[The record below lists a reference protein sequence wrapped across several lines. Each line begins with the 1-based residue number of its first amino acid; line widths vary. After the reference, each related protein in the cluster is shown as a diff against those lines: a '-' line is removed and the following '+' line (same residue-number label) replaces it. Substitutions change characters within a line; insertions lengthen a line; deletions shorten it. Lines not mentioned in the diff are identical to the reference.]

1 MSNIINE
8 EINKMLYLFG
18 YKRGVVISEQ
28 IESDELDEA
37 RTKSVNVGQES
48 SRIFDEIRQ
57 RVIDNNEIMWGD
69 YQILYKKNPT
79 LLKNLEKYYLP
90 RTRMYVGLSEDE
102 KNNKFNQIMSDANEN
117 GDIPFQDV
125 MFVSKYFTNSVNE
138 LKSLLNPDN
147 PFSKFSKED
156 RAKQILDI
164 AIKTGNISKN
174 DYQYL
179 RNNKPM
185 VLQQIKPYIAKQMG
199 RKKYMTD
206 DILLDKFIEIENR
219 VKSENNIRRRDYV
232 YLRKNA
238 PDILEELKPYWS
250 RKTRLK
256 NFSDEELNNR
266 YIDII
271 ESCKKIKDIYISDYV
286 FLQARNPELLEQLRV
301 YWGKYTA
308 KPKPVVPEPVV
319 VPVPEP
325 PLVNEPVNRGVRGKK
340 PLTDEQI
347 KNRIEDI
354 KNKFSETGKLETKD
368 YQFLYKNDPE
378 LLKTI
383 VRPKKRKPK
392 MDFKL
397 NPEEI
402 DYEPMGKLGDYW
414 TTSTT
419 GDYDVNYNSK

>member
-1 MSNIINE
+1 MSKIINE

-18 YKRGVVISEQ
+18 YKRGLVISEQ

-79 LLKNLEKYYLP
+79 LLKNLENYYLP
-90 RTRMYVGLSEDE
+90 RTRMYAGLSEDE

-147 PFSKFSKED
+147 PFSSFTKED
-156 RAKQILDI
+156 RAKQILNI
-164 AIKTGNISKN
+164 AIKTGDISKT
-174 DYQYL
+174 DYQFL

-185 VLQQIKPYIAKQMG
+185 VLQQIKPYIAKKMG

-206 DILLDKFIEIENR
+206 DILLDKLIEIENK
-219 VKSENNIRRRDYV
+219 VKSENNIRRRDYF
-232 YLRKNA
+232 YLNKNA

-250 RKTRLK
+250 RKNKLR

-266 YIDII
+266 YNEII
-271 ESCKKIKDIYISDYV
+271 ETCKKIKDIYISDYV
-286 FLQARNPELLEQLRV
+286 FLTKRNPELLKQLQV
-301 YWGKYTA
+301 YWGKYTP
-308 KPKPVVPEPVV
+308 KPKPVVSEPVV

-325 PLVNEPVNRGVRGKK
+325 PLVNEPVNRGVRGRR
-340 PLTDEQI
+340 PSTPEQI

-354 KNKFSETGKLETKD
+354 KSKFSENNKLDDKD

-378 LLKTI
+378 LLKTM
-383 VRPKKRKPK
+383 VRPKKRKLK

-402 DYEPMGKLGDYW
+402 DYEPMGKLSDYW
-414 TTSTT
+414 TSSST
-419 GDYDVNYNSK
+419 GNYDVNYEPK

>member
-37 RTKSVNVGQES
+37 RTKNVDVKQES

-69 YQILYKKNPT
+69 YSILYKKNPA
-79 LLKNLEKYYLP
+79 LLKSLEKYYFPKL
-90 RTRMYVGLSEDE
+90 RMYGGLSADE
-102 KNNKFNQIMSDANEN
+102 KNDKFNQIMLDAKEN

-125 MFVSKYFTNSVNE
+125 VFVSTYFNNSLDE
-138 LKSLLNPDN
+138 LKTILNPDN

-250 RKTRLK
+250 RKTRLR

-301 YWGKYTA
+301 YWGKYTP
-308 KPKPVVPEPVV
+308 KPKPVVPE
-319 VPVPEP
+319 PVPEP
-325 PLVNEPVNRGVRGKK
+325 PLVNEPVNRGVRGRR
-340 PLTDEQI
+340 PSTPEQI
-347 KNRIEDI
+347 KKRIDDI
-354 KNKFSETGKLETKD
+354 KNKFYETGKLETKD
-368 YQFLYKNDPE
+368 YQYLFNNDKE
-378 LLKTI
+378 TLKTM
-383 VRPKKRKPK
+383 VRPRKPK
-392 MDFKL
+392 VGDSL
-397 NPEEI
+397 EVNPEE
-402 DYEPMGKLGDYW
+402 DNYEPMGKLGDYW